1 MPQLLDLFAIAA
13 PGLAPWLAGEL
24 RELQFSVDEVLPAG
38 VAFRGGLREMYRANL
53 HSRIATRVVVRM
65 AAFEATHFS
74 TLEKRLRAVEW
85 ARWIPA
91 HAGVACRVTCRK
103 SRLYHS
109 GAVAER
115 VQDAIARSVPH
126 RAVEVTDEDEDDGS
140 DQLLLVR
147 LDHDHCTISL
157 DSSGALLH
165 RRGYRQAVAKAP
177 LRETLAAAML
187 RAAGWDG
194 RRPLV
199 DLCCGS
205 GTIPIE
211 AAMMARALAP
221 GRSRSFAF
229 ERWPGFEAS
238 QWRAL
243 QAAAHEAE
251 RAASPVAIAGS
262 DRDAGAI
269 EAAMANAERAGVAAD
284 ITFTRQALSTA
295 RPVGSAP
302 GLVAVNPPWGARIG
316 EAAALRNFYA
326 ALGKAMRG
334 PFAEWDIAML
344 AADPRLVRHTRLPFQ
359 AVFATNAGGTPVTFG
374 LAHAGSP
381 APTESG
387 SA

>member
-1 MPQLLDLFAIAA
+1 MSQLLDLFAIAA
-13 PGLAPWLAGEL
+13 PGLAPWLADEL
-24 RELQFSVDEVLPAG
+24 REMELVVDEVLPAG
-38 VAFRGGLREMYRANL
+38 VTFRGGQREVYRANL

-91 HAGVACRVTCRK
+91 QAGVACRVTCRK

-115 VQDAIARSVPH
+115 VQEAIARSVPH
-126 RAVEVTDEDEDDGS
+126 RAVAVTDEDEDDGS

-199 DLCCGS
+199 DPCCGS

-211 AAMMARALAP
+211 GALIARHLAP
-221 GRSRSFAF
+221 GRNRSFAF
-229 ERWPGFEAS
+229 ERWPSFDGR
-238 QWRAL
+238 QWRAA

-251 RAASPVAIAGS
+251 LATSPVAIAGS

-284 ITFTRQALSTA
+284 ISFTRQALSEA
-295 RPVGSAP
+295 RPVGSTP
-302 GLVAVNPPWGARIG
+302 GSVAVNPPWGARVG
-316 EAAALRNFYA
+316 EAAALRNLYA
-326 ALGKAMRG
+326 ALGKLKHGA
-334 PFAEWDIAML
+334 FEQWDMAML
-344 AADPRLVRHTRLPFQ
+344 AADPRLVRHARLPFHT
-359 AVFATNAGGTPVTFG
+359 VFATNAGGTPVTLG
-374 LAHAGSP
+374 LARAGAATP
-381 APTESG
+381 ADSG
-387 SA
+387 SE